1 MSTVPALNHE
11 LVEELIIANK
21 IIYKY
26 GVVDGFGH
34 ISVRHDKDP
43 SLFVMS
49 HHLAPPLVTA
59 ADLVTFDLDSKPL
72 DDVPGRRYY
81 SERFIHSEI
90 YRLRPEVNSVVHSHA
105 LSLLPFGVTKQKL
118 MPMYHMSAFL
128 GTGAPVFE
136 IREKAGMTNMLIR
149 TPELGRALAEKLG
162 PAPVI
167 MMRGHGA
174 TMVGASIRAA
184 VYRAIYAMQN
194 ATAQLDA
201 IKIGGDDVTYLDP
214 QEADLYDRYSGE
226 VMHRPWNMWRAEA
239 LGEI

>member
-1 MSTVPALNHE
+1 MSTVPPLNPE
-11 LVEELIIANK
+11 LVEELLIGNK

-43 SLFVMS
+43 NYYVMS
-49 HHLAPPLVTA
+49 HHLAPPLVKE
-59 ADLVTFDLDSKPL
+59 ADLVTFDRDSNPV
-72 DDVPGRRYY
+72 DGVPGRRYY
-81 SERFIHSEI
+81 SERYIHGEI
-90 YRLRPEVNSVVHSHA
+90 YKARPEVNSVIHSHA

-118 MPMYHMSAFL
+118 LPMYHMSAFL
-128 GTGAPVFE
+128 GSGAPVFE

-149 TPELGRALAEKLG
+149 TPELGKALADKLG

-174 TMVGASIRAA
+174 TMVGATIRAA
-184 VYRAIYAMQN
+184 VYRSIYAMQN
-194 ATAQLDA
+194 ATAQMDA
-201 IKIGGDDVTYLDP
+201 IKIGDGDVTYLDP
-214 QEADLYDRYSGE
+214 QEAELYDKYSAE